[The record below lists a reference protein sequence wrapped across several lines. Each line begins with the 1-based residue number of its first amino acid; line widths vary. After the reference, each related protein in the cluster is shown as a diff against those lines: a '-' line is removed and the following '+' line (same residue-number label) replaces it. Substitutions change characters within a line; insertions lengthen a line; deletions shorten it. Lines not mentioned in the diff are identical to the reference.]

1 MIIPDFSFH
10 YLFPCV
16 SPHFPFPA
24 TPASYLEGYTY
35 LPRFSAVFIQSCVER
50 YLHVIHIATDRH
62 TRGHIHKMGIWGS
75 LLVLQKSDHFTHFKN
90 YPLVFSL
97 SSKYPVEIVKGHVC
111 FLSKVLLEHT
121 HAHSLPYCYGYC
133 HSGAEELVS
142 WPKSVQP
149 AKPLLTLA

>member
-1 MIIPDFSFH
+1 M
-10 YLFPCV
+10 
-16 SPHFPFPA
+16 
-24 TPASYLEGYTY
+24 
-35 LPRFSAVFIQSCVER
+35 
-50 YLHVIHIATDRH
+50 
-62 TRGHIHKMGIWGS
+62 
-75 LLVLQKSDHFTHFKN
+75 VLQKSDHFTHFKN

-149 AKPLLTLA
+149 AKPLLTLTEKSANLGLIHSFSPLHDIPESQWKINLLSLSMGISEFFAKNKQYCNRQIYVPLYTVYLTEFLKTLFNWIF